1 VNPEEMTPEQ
11 QDYDATYIAEGI
23 DAMEKQ
29 TGLELSDESL
39 DEVIDAMRA
48 NRGEDGAPLVEDV
61 FNQFVADAEAE
72 GTIEAA
78 DEAEE
83 EALEAFE
90 AGQANEPSAEQFAAM
105 QRGDY
110 GPELQRQALE
120 AAAINPEP
128 EGEQPNDWATEF
140 QAQQIELEKRLGRGQ
155 TAEERAEGRETL
167 TSKELK
173 ALADDAGTSDKPL
186 DLIESY
192 DRLFGSRNK
201 EDRRVEAM
209 AEAFDD
215 LQNEGRDE
223 SNHAEPWETDED
235 FREPSMTNDDDRQAA
250 MVATMKEGEAA

>member
-1 VNPEEMTPEQ
+1 VNPEEMTQEQ
-11 QDYDATYIAEGI
+11 LDYEATYIAEQI
-23 DAMEKQ
+23 EAMEKHH
-29 TGLELSDESL
+29 GLELGDEAV
-39 DEVIDAMRA
+39 DDVIDRARA
-48 NRGEDGAPLVEDV
+48 NRAEDGAPRVV
-61 FNQFVADAEAE
+61 DAFGAVVSEVEAE
-72 GTIEAA
+72 DGI
-78 DEAEE
+78 DYSEE